1 MNNYSVGITGVGKYM
16 PEDIL
21 TNEDL
26 SKMVDTNNE
35 WIMERTGIKER
46 RIVKENIAT
55 SDLGTEAA
63 RAALQDAKLR
73 PEDIDLIIVATTTP
87 DHAFPST
94 ACIIQSNLGLVNAAA
109 FDLSAACSGFVYGLA
124 TASSFISSGAYKKI
138 LVIGSEVFSK
148 IINWEDRNTCILFGD
163 GAGACVLERCEEG
176 YGILSFDLGA
186 DGTGGNCLIV
196 PAGGSRMPTSSKT
209 LEQKEHLLQMDGKEV
224 FKFGVRIMERATRN
238 ALDKANLTTE
248 DVDFLVPHQAN
259 IRIIDS
265 ASKKLKINSEKL
277 CINLEKY
284 GNMSSA
290 SIPVALEEAVKMNK
304 IKKGDIVVLVG
315 FGAGLTW
322 GSMAIKWSKGG
333 EQN

>member
-16 PEDIL
+16 PEDVL
-21 TNEDL
+21 TNDDL
-26 SKMVDTNNE
+26 TKMVDTSNE
-35 WIMERTGIKER
+35 WIIERTGIRER
-46 RIVKENIAT
+46 RIVKEHIAT

-63 RAALQDAKLR
+63 RAALKDANLN
-73 PEDIDLIIVATTTP
+73 PEDIDLVIVATATP

-94 ACIIQSNLGLVNAAA
+94 ACIIQDKLGLKNAAA

-124 TASSFISSGAYKKI
+124 TAASFISSGAYKRV

-148 IINWEDRNTCILFGD
+148 IVNWKDRNTCILFGD
-163 GAGACVLERCEEG
+163 GAGACVLQRCEEG

-186 DGTGGNCLIV
+186 DGSGGDCLV
-196 PAGGSRMPTSSKT
+196 LPAGGSRIPTSKES
-209 LEQKEHLLQMDGKEV
+209 LEQKLHLLQMDGKEV
-224 FKFGVRIMERATRN
+224 FKFGVRIMEKATRT
-238 ALDKANLTTE
+238 ALEKANLTTE
-248 DVDFLVPHQAN
+248 DIDFLVPHQAN

-265 ASKKLKINSEKL
+265 ATKKLKINHEKL
-277 CINLEKY
+277 CINLDKY

-290 SIPVALEEAVKMNK
+290 SIPVALEEAVKEDK

-322 GSMAIKWSKGG
+322 GSMAIRWNKGG
-333 EQN
+333 DKN